1 MQGLSAGQEKELK
14 QLWTDTCEGALGQ
27 EEFSRLIR
35 TLGLEPTRPRLSD
48 EALEREATEAARAS
62 RRARQMKVLEWRQE
76 QLAKEEAE
84 EAKQK
89 AQSQSRALAAL
100 EAAEAR
106 AEAAAAALLGEE
118 YGSTES
124 ITGRKVKVSL
134 ADDGTPPR

>member
-62 RRARQMKVLEWRQE
+62 RRARQMKVLERRQE

-89 AQSQSRALAAL
+89 AQSQTPSQGLSLLSRLPRREPRRLRQRCWEKSTAP
-100 EAAEAR
+100 R
-106 AEAAAAALLGEE
+106 SPSRGER
-118 YGSTES
+118 S
-124 ITGRKVKVSL
+124 R
-134 ADDGTPPR
+134 